1 MAQIEEAIQRTLE
14 RLQTGWQP
22 TREEINQITGL
33 PIGEI
38 VGASIE
44 DGFLRLE
51 FGDLT
56 IEEEVLWVAPD
67 QSWILTGD
75 GFYWLSDGSR

>member
-14 RLQTGWQP
+14 RLQTGWRP
-22 TREEINQITGL
+22 TREL

-38 VGASIE
+38 MGASIE
-44 DGFLRLE
+44 NGFLRLQL
-51 FGDLT
+51 GDLT
-56 IEEEVLWVAPD
+56 IKEEVLWVAPD

-75 GFYWLSDGSR
+75 GFYWLSDV